1 MREQFGRGI
10 QQLGVVPFYPLRE
23 SARLGQLYLVDV
35 ATVNTP
41 GPVFVPTNVLL
52 TNAAVPFMETY
63 RAERQAAANRYPC
76 SSDKLGTQIL
86 TGQTVSYYQ
95 QPDCSAPSGGDGA
108 AKPASAT
115 PAGNEVTINLNVG
128 SAAAKPA
135 PAPNKP
141 ATAKPPG
148 SLAPLELAGLPSY
161 SLASI
166 ETFSAAG
173 SLPTAFASFLAA
185 IGFSHSNSLQVQAE
199 GVEIASLSAEDF
211 SRAILKACS
220 AAGNP
225 FSDPGLA
232 HAAMA
237 FADSE
242 MRDNAGTRAKHALD
256 PAIREQFI
264 RSGGKVFP
272 YKPMIYMLRQVYY
285 LRGIRYI
292 YNDSRVVTAMAAAAA
307 SAKIPTA
314 QQPPAPPNISIV
326 NAPQTTG
333 SAPAAAGNSQ
343 LAAQVAALQ
352 AQVDAMRSAVSSNTN
367 IQVGAS
373 YTQAT
378 ARGIEMVDLFQR
390 PLAFGHAP
398 VAIEFHIERG
408 LDDYCRAARG
418 ETVLP

>member
-1 MREQFGRGI
+1 M
-10 QQLGVVPFYPLRE
+10 
-23 SARLGQLYLVDV
+23 
-35 ATVNTP
+35 
-41 GPVFVPTNVLL
+41 
-52 TNAAVPFMETY
+52 
-63 RAERQAAANRYPC
+63 
-76 SSDKLGTQIL
+76 
-86 TGQTVSYYQ
+86 
-95 QPDCSAPSGGDGA
+95 
-108 AKPASAT
+108 
-115 PAGNEVTINLNVG
+115 
-128 SAAAKPA
+128 
-135 PAPNKP
+135 
-141 ATAKPPG
+141 
-148 SLAPLELAGLPSY
+148 
-161 SLASI
+161 ASI

-220 AAGNP
+220 EQATRSAIQVSPRGNGVRRQRDARQCWYASQARP
-225 FSDPGLA
+225 RPG
-232 HAAMA
+232 
-237 FADSE
+237 
-242 MRDNAGTRAKHALD
+242 
-256 PAIREQFI
+256 IREQFI